1 MASNLGKSAE
11 TKENLP
17 LIKTNNNPKHEY
29 TRQLI
34 EAAWI

>member
-17 LIKTNNNPKHEY
+17 LIKTNNKPKHEY
-29 TRQLI
+29 IRIVVTLF
-34 EAAWI
+34 